1 MRGCFLLI
9 LFVAAGCAISE
20 PRGGPA
26 VVAHRGASHEAPENT
41 LASVELA
48 WREGADAAE
57 VDIFLTRDGEI
68 AVIHDETTKRTT
80 RVDWMVASRT
90 LAELRTLEA
99 GSWKASRYA
108 GERIPTLDEVL
119 SAVPDG
125 KQLLVEIKCGP
136 EVIPRLR
143 RAIEESG
150 KQPEQVRIIGFG
162 LETVRQVRLDLPR
175 HRVCWLSSW
184 KKDRKTG
191 QWLTTVESLVAAARD
206 AGVHGLSLR
215 ADGPLDEEAVRQ
227 IREAGLEFHVWTVN
241 DEELALRMAA
251 LGADSI
257 TTDRPAW
264 LADLLARASRAKR

>member
-1 MRGCFLLI
+1 MRGFLLLV
-9 LFVAAGCAISE
+9 LFAAAGCAGAE
-20 PRGGPA
+20 RRGGPA

-48 WREGADAAE
+48 WKEGADAVE

-80 RVDWMVASRT
+80 RVDWKVASRT
-90 LAELRTLEA
+90 LEELRTLEA
-99 GSWKASRYA
+99 GSWKHSRFA
-108 GERIPTLDEVL
+108 GQRIPTLDEVL
-119 SAVPDG
+119 AAVPDG

-175 HRVCWLSSW
+175 HRVSWLSGW
-184 KKDRKTG
+184 KRDRTSRR
-191 QWLTTVESLVAAARD
+191 LTTVESLVAAARD
-206 AGVHGLSLR
+206 AGVHGLSLK

-241 DEELALRMAA
+241 DEDLALRMAA

-264 LADLLARASRAKR
+264 LTDLLARASRAKR